1 MKERSTDACRR
12 APGVG
17 GPGAGGRWPSWLP
30 RPVRLSDG
38 WGFVRQVRDHDG
50 KPVRVLQTG
59 GVYQSATYL
68 DERRMEPVFSYY
80 RAFDHAFTLRPDT
93 RRVLMIGGGGYAWPK
108 HVLERMRRVLEER
121 CSYPFLMRN
130 ATVRLAVARRAAAGA
145 DIDRSPLINL
155 GEDTWALFPWLGSY
169 AFLALER
176 LIKHKCAQQLGIKGL
191 DPTRPYYLQ
200 FRMSAGPGEFFRT
213 LIDEANKPFD
223 PLDLLGPTE
232 VPVFEKYD
240 SLLPPELVRKGFAE
254 GVLDVQGMR
263 SRVNEWEPY
272 ATSAELPS
280 GGGVPASTSP
290 GSADEKA
297 LSG

>member
-1 MKERSTDACRR
+1 MVDEVDHKRLVVYVTKIKGRVPAYFGEC
-12 APGVG
+12 
-17 GPGAGGRWPSWLP
+17 AG
-30 RPVRLSDG
+30 DI
-38 WGFVRQVRDHDG
+38 H
-50 KPVRVLQTG
+50 T
-59 GVYQSATYL
+59 
-68 DERRMEPVFSYY
+68 
-80 RAFDHAFTLRPDT
+80 
-93 RRVLMIGGGGYAWPK
+93 

-121 CSYPFLMRN
+121 CNYPFLMRN

-176 LIKHKCAQQLGIKGL
+176 LIKHKCAKQLGIKGL

-240 SLLPPELVRKGFAE
+240 SLLPPELVRKGFAK

-280 GGGVPASTSP
+280 GGGVPGVDIP
-290 GSADEKA
+290 
-297 LSG
+297 